1 MRSRSFAAAVV
12 GCLSLLDPA
21 AAPAGAAERA
31 PPWVVV
37 NTWSQRHGLP
47 ENTIGSLLETRD
59 GYLWIATYAGL
70 ARFDG
75 ARFTVFD
82 DRDGGPLREIE
93 IQAMTEARDGSLWI
107 GTRGGGLTRLADRGR
122 GRATTY
128 TTRDGLIND
137 FVTSLC
143 ADVDGAVWIGTDA
156 GISRFEDG
164 RFRSYTTAD
173 GLLRNEVHALYRDPQ
188 GGLWAATRNGGLTR
202 YRDGRFTVETI
213 PGLPPDAIVREVLR
227 DRQQTVWLATHS
239 GLFRTRDGSTRHY
252 TVADGL
258 SSELLCCMHE
268 DRAGNLWVASDRG
281 LDRFRDG
288 RFHPITAFAG
298 RDVSAVSSTP
308 DGCLWAGSN
317 GTLSCLGQSQF
328 TSYTDQDGLPHP
340 LVTTFLED
348 AQGQVWIGTT
358 RGLGRWRDGAIVPLA
373 ADHGLPVRYVGGIAL
388 DREGKLWVGSDA
400 GIYRSQAPLATSAE
414 PRFERVPNQPART
427 VQARAMFVDRD
438 GAVWIGSV
446 LEGVVRHQAGVFTVY
461 TTRDG
466 LLHDAVRGIIQDR
479 EGSVWL
485 GTRAGLNRFR
495 EGKFT
500 GYTVGDGLPHR
511 IVQGLY
517 LGRDDSLWIA
527 TRQGVSRFAGGRFT
541 TYTTNDGLLCNYVNG
556 FAEDDRGHLW
566 MSCIRGV
573 FRVDKR
579 ALDDF
584 AAGATRAFTATAY
597 GVEDGL
603 AAARATAGFDRSV
616 YRSRDGRVWFATVR
630 GASVVDPARLRD
642 RAPPPPVHI
651 EEVLVDQ
658 RRIDPGRDRAVDG
671 PPGRGDLT
679 IRYTA
684 IGFVA
689 PEKVRFR
696 YRLDG
701 YDADWVPA
709 ENRRA
714 AYYSNIPPGR
724 YTFQVTAASKD
735 GVWNAAAATVDL
747 HLHPQWYQT
756 WAFRA
761 AAALA
766 ALLLGAAAYRR
777 HLRELTRRQRE
788 LERNVAERTAELAAA
803 NKELESFSYS
813 VSHDLRAPLRRID
826 GFGQALVERHARGLA
841 AEGQE
846 MVARMREASASMEQ
860 LIDDMLSLARVTRSE
875 MRRTRIDLGELGREI
890 FDELRAR
897 HPGRA
902 VELVSARGLEVSADP
917 DLMRIALANLLG
929 NAWKFTGKNP
939 TAATIELG
947 VTPASP
953 GGTAAFFVRD
963 DGVGFDPAE
972 ASRLFTAFQR
982 LHSPAEFEG
991 TGVGLATVARVIERH
1006 GGRVWAEGQP
1016 GKGATFFFT
1025 VADGT

>member
-1 MRSRSFAAAVV
+1 VRSRSFAAAVV

-21 AAPAGAAERA
+21 PAPAGAAGRA
-31 PPWVVV
+31 PPWLVV
-37 NTWSQRHGLP
+37 NTWSQKHGLP
-47 ENTIGSLLETRD
+47 ENTIRALLETHD
-59 GYLWIATYAGL
+59 GYLWIATYAGV

-93 IQAMTEARDGSLWI
+93 VQALAEGRDGSLWL
-107 GTRGGGLTRLADRGR
+107 GTWGGGVTRLGDGGR
-122 GRATTY
+122 GRVITY
-128 TTRDGLIND
+128 TKRDGLIND
-137 FVTSLC
+137 FVSSLC
-143 ADVDGAVWIGTDA
+143 RDGDGAIWIGTDG
-156 GISRFEDG
+156 GISRFENG
-164 RFRSYTTAD
+164 RFRGYTTAD
-173 GLLRNEVHALYRDPQ
+173 GLFRNEVHALYRDPE
-188 GGLWAATRNGGLTR
+188 GGIWAATRNGGLTR

-213 PGLPPDAIVREVLR
+213 PGMPADTNVREMVR
-227 DRQQTVWLATHS
+227 DRQQSLWLATHS
-239 GLFRTRDGSTRHY
+239 GLFRTRDGSTRRY
-252 TVADGL
+252 TTADGL
-258 SSELLCCMHE
+258 SSDRLCCVHE
-268 DRAGNLWVASDRG
+268 DPAGDIWVASDQG

-288 RFHPITAFAG
+288 RFHAVTAFAG
-298 RDVSAVSSTP
+298 RGVSAVSTTR
-308 DGCLWAGSN
+308 DGCVWAGS
-317 GTLSCLGQSQF
+317 GTLSCLRESQF
-328 TSYTDQDGLPHP
+328 TSFTDKDGLPHSYT
-340 LVTTFLED
+340 TTFLED
-348 AQGQVWIGTT
+348 EQGQVWIGTP
-358 RGLGRWRDGAIVPLA
+358 RGLGRWRDGAIVPLP
-373 ADHGLPVRYVGGIAL
+373 ADHGLPTGFVGGLAL
-388 DREGKLWVGSDA
+388 DRQGKLWVGTDA
-400 GIYRSQAPLATSAE
+400 GVFRSRAALAAAE

-427 VQARAMFVDRD
+427 VQARAMYVDRE

-446 LEGVVRHQAGVFTVY
+446 LEGVARHADGVFTVY
-461 TTRDG
+461 TTKDG
-466 LLHDAVRGIIQDR
+466 LLHDAVRGIVQDR
-479 EGSVWL
+479 DGNLWM

-495 EGKFT
+495 DGKLT
-500 GYTVGDGLPHR
+500 GYTVADGLAHPT
-511 IVQGLY
+511 IEGLY
-517 LGRDDSLWIA
+517 LARDDTLWIA
-527 TRQGVSRFAGGRFT
+527 TRQGLNRMASGRLT
-541 TYTTNDGLLCNYVNG
+541 TYTTDDGLLCNYING
-556 FAEDDRGHLW
+556 IAEDDRGHMW
-566 MSCIRGV
+566 MSCMRGV
-573 FRVDKR
+573 FRLEKR

-584 AAGATRAFTATAY
+584 AAGARRALTPTAY

-603 AAARATAGFDRSV
+603 PSPRASAGFDRSA
-616 YRSRDGRVWFATVR
+616 YRTRDGRVWFATVR
-630 GASVVDPARLRD
+630 GASVVDPARLTSGME
-642 RAPPPPVHI
+642 PPPVHI

-658 RRIDPGRDRAVDG
+658 RRIAPGRDRVVDG

-689 PEKVRFR
+689 AEKVRFR
-696 YRLDG
+696 YRLEG

-766 ALLLGAAAYRR
+766 ALLLAAAAYRR

-803 NKELESFSYS
+803 NKELEAFSYS

-846 MVARMREASASMEQ
+846 MVARMRQASASMEQ

-929 NAWKFTGKNP
+929 NAWKFTSKNP
-939 TAATIELG
+939 TATIELG